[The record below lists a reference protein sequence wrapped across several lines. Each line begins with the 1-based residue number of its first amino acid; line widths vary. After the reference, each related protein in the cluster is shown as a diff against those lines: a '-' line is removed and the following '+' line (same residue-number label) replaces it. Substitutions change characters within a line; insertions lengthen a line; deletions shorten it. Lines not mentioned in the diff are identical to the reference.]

1 MGEKKAQELKPAG
14 LMDGTETPE
23 EVLVKLLMQEGF
35 TISTAES
42 CTGGLV
48 STRLVSVPGVS
59 EVFKEGFITYSNKA
73 KRRTLDVS
81 KSTIRKEGAVSEQ
94 TAKEM
99 AMGAA
104 MMADTDVAVS
114 VTGNA
119 GPAAEEDKPV
129 GLVYIGIYIRGKVK
143 AFEYHFEGDREEI
156 RQQAATEA
164 ISVTLPSL
172 RKLKEKKETKE
183 TKETKDSK

>member
-156 RQQAATEA
+156 RQQAY
-164 ISVTLPSL
+164 
-172 RKLKEKKETKE
+172 
-183 TKETKDSK
+183 SKYGACRRFG